1 MHFLVEQ
8 NDLNIRKGIDSNDR
22 EHMGVYKRPVF
33 IDPDLQTAVQPV
45 QHQRQDQI
53 FACDQPVSAPPE
65 SHCHISVIVVHPH
78 IIIGGQFQKHD
89 DCRSDKFYH
98 ALIWFKIVIYLF
110 SIHFICD
117 SLIVTSSGL
126 CSCP

>member
-8 NDLNIRKGIDSNDR
+8 NDLNIRKGIDSDNR
-22 EHMGVYKRPVF
+22 EHMGVYKCPVF

-65 SHCHISVIVVHPH
+65 GHCHISVIVVHPH
-78 IIIGGQFQKHD
+78 IIIGGQFQEHD
-89 DCRSDKFYH
+89 DRRAGKFYH
-98 ALIWFKIVIYLF
+98 ALIWLKVVIYLF
-110 SIHFICD
+110 SIHSIYD